1 MASITKE
8 KSGAY
13 RLKYLD
19 GEKTIGIR
27 LGTRDKHAANSA
39 KAFIEALITSKELG
53 VSPNAETVAWLNRL
67 DNTIHARIAKAG
79 LTPPRQARK
88 LPTLK
93 ELIDKFHETFA
104 GKEQT
109 AVFYGHTTRNLL
121 DYFTDCP
128 LEQITEQAADE
139 FRVWLD
145 TAQTLARATVA
156 RRIIACRTIWKKGQR
171 WKMTADNP
179 FSGVK
184 AGNQAN
190 EARKRS
196 IPATD
201 ALKLMD
207 AAPDAQWRLIIAL
220 SRFGGVRV
228 PSEVLPLKWGD
239 INWEART
246 IRITSPKTEHHTGG
260 GTRIVPLF
268 DEIHQ
273 PLLDCFELAQPGDE
287 FIITRY
293 QGKSLN
299 LRTHFERIILKAG
312 LKIWPKPFHNMR
324 RTRQDELSDALG
336 PYHACKIMGNSL
348 RVAEPHYLMDH
359 DPEGRNKRALQIK
372 TTGPKTGP
380 VTAQN
385 PAQTASA
392 PKRTELTGPHET
404 LEHQGF
410 GHTQSPVDTY
420 SHINK
425 MGLNGFEPLTSSLSV
440 TRSNQLSYKP
450 EQPGGASPAN
460 SK

>member
-27 LGTRDKHAANSA
+27 LGTPDKHAANSA
-39 KAFIEALITSKELG
+39 KAFIEALITSKQLG
-53 VSPNAETVAWLNRL
+53 VSPNAQTVTWLNTL
-67 DNTIHARIAKAG
+67 DDTIHARIAKAG

-93 ELIDKFHETFA
+93 ELTGKFHETFA

-121 DYFTDCP
+121 DYFGDCP
-128 LEQITEQAADE
+128 LEQITEQDADE
-139 FRVWLD
+139 FRIWLD
-145 TAQTLARATVA
+145 NAHHLARATVA

-171 WKMTADNP
+171 WKMTTDNP

-184 AGNQAN
+184 AGTQTN
-190 EARKRS
+190 EARKQF
-196 IPATD
+196 IPARD
-201 ALKLMD
+201 VEKLIP
-207 AAPDAQWRLIIAL
+207 ACPDAQWRLIIAF
-220 SRFGGVRV
+220 SRYGGLRV
-228 PSEVLPLKWGD
+228 PSEVLPLKWSD
-239 INWEART
+239 INWEERT
-246 IRITSPKTEHHTGG
+246 IRITSPKTEHHDGG
-260 GTRIVPLF
+260 GSRIIPLF
-268 DEIHQ
+268 PELDQ
-273 PLLDCFELAQPGDE
+273 PLMDCFELAEPGEE

-299 LRTHFERIILKAG
+299 WRTQFERIARHAG
-312 LKIWPKPFHNMR
+312 LTVWPKPFHNMR
-324 RTRQDELSDALG
+324 ASRESELMRDYDLAT
-336 PYHACKIMGNSL
+336 ACRWLGNSPA
-348 RVAEPHYLMDH
+348 VAARHYAISTDQNA
-359 DPEGRNKRALQIK
+359 DFRRATTQK
-372 TTGPKTGP
+372 TTGPKSGP

-392 PKRTELTGPHET
+392 PKRTELTATHEP

-410 GHTQSPVDTY
+410 CHTQSPVDTY

-425 MGLNGFEPLTSSLSV
+425 MGDTGFEPVTSCVSCM
-440 TRSNQLSYKP
+440 RSNQLS
-450 EQPGGASPAN
+450 
-460 SK
+460 